1 MIWFKSNEVQSL
13 IKKQTSLR
21 KTIVEA
27 CWVIITSI
35 CMVFLVTVFGL
46 GLTVREENSV
56 LRRRGWQKGR
66 PSPSGGNGKSREVG
80 TIFYTDRTI
89 RVQRKNGS
97 TVTRVVRKD
106 FVEKRRTTWRNT
118 IFLEKSDSF
127 SCWEN
132 RLSKGIMIE
141 FDKSGPWRDGVDLCQ
156 ECSGAVGGM
165 VGIVAV
171 RSIYGELWKSD
182 MVSRKPW

>member
-1 MIWFKSNEVQSL
+1 
-13 IKKQTSLR
+13 
-21 KTIVEA
+21 
-27 CWVIITSI
+27 
-35 CMVFLVTVFGL
+35 MVFLVTVFGL

-106 FVEKRRTTWRNT
+106 FVEKRRTT
-118 IFLEKSDSF
+118 
-127 SCWEN
+127 
-132 RLSKGIMIE
+132 
-141 FDKSGPWRDGVDLCQ
+141 
-156 ECSGAVGGM
+156 
-165 VGIVAV
+165 
-171 RSIYGELWKSD
+171 
-182 MVSRKPW
+182 